1 MIALWNVQMVLPMQ
15 PCLIYFLWFVLL
27 LKVYCIIELFRYFK
41 YKDVLFP

>member
-1 MIALWNVQMVLPMQ
+1 VNCADDLTYAALFLT
-15 PCLIYFLWFVLL
+15 FLWFVLL